1 VKRIVEQ
8 VFRGEDVEL
17 VISTEN
23 TAAPLSQGPT
33 VHMDVDGGP
42 IQEGGTEEQFNA
54 PTATEAAVA
63 PGAKAPTLSM
73 LACTAVIMGTNSS
86 SLSFGWAMVDR
97 VYTERADGY
106 YYDPEGVR
114 YCRSRQEGQYSYE
127 QVASVLEG
135 VLDDDQVSSPTTDA
149 MVSRALVLAT
159 GESPPREPTPP
170 WVRSL

>member
-1 VKRIVEQ
+1 
-8 VFRGEDVEL
+8 
-17 VISTEN
+17 
-23 TAAPLSQGPT
+23 
-33 VHMDVDGGP
+33 MDVDRGP
-42 IQEGGTEEQFNA
+42 IQEGGVEEEFSA

-63 PGAKAPTLSM
+63 LGAEAPTLSM
-73 LACTAVIMGTNSS
+73 LACTAATVGTDSS

-106 YYDPEGVR
+106 YYDLEGVR
-114 YCRSRQEGQYSYE
+114 YRRSGQEGQYSYE

-135 VLDDDQVSSPTTDA
+135 VVDNDQVSSPTADA